1 MTFRNPFKY
10 YSDRKLMLISIA
22 SIFLGSFIIWQLNC
36 SFDGVFHMTAVEM
49 NFVSVL
55 FQTITI
61 VVLLS
66 VFLFF
71 SAKIFNKKV
80 RLADCLNVSA
90 LSRVPMYLLPLQNVN
105 GALSKQS
112 ALLEQGKLPQID
124 TFLVITSFLSL
135 GVLILSILILVMGY
149 KVAANAKKTLH
160 YVYLVLALILAD
172 FVSRYI
178 LPYVN
183 I

>member
-1 MTFRNPFKY
+1 MSFRNPFKY
-10 YSDRKLMLISIA
+10 YSDRKLMLISIL
-22 SIFLGSFIIWQLNC
+22 SILFGSVLIWQLKC

-49 NFVSVL
+49 NFISIL

-66 VFLFF
+66 VFLFL

-80 RLADCLNVSA
+80 RLADCVNVSA
-90 LSRVPMYLLPLQNVN
+90 LSRLPMYLLPLQNVN

-112 ALLEQGKLPQID
+112 ALLEQGKLPSID
-124 TFLVITSFLSL
+124 TFLVITSFISL
-135 GVLILSILILVMGY
+135 ALLVLSIVILVMGY
-149 KVAANAKKTLH
+149 KVAANAKKPVH
-160 YVYLVLALILAD
+160 YVYFVLALILAD
-172 FVSRYI
+172 FVSRFILKYI
-178 LPYVN
+178 L